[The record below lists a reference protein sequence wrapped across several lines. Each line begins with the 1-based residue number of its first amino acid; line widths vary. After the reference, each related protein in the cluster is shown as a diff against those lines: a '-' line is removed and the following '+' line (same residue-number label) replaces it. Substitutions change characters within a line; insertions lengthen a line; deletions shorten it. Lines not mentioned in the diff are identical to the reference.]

1 MGVGKPIR
9 KGLIFGITALFIV
22 SAVSPMVIGLK
33 SDTVDV
39 ERDEFL
45 DNLAFYYYDEYDSS
59 KLEDYKEYFQRDNLE
74 IADLEEITTPVESP
88 QTSVLSGPM
97 DSAWPMQ
104 CYNRQHIGR
113 SPYSTISNSGIEKWR
128 FAATDWTDG
137 SPVIG
142 EDGTIYFGGGT
153 GDAHLYAVY
162 PNGTLKWKF
171 EAESGIGSFG
181 ISSAIANDGTL
192 YFSTIFGSHIQA
204 VNPNGTAKWKCW
216 TSQIETSITLDDDGV
231 LYYGAGKRL
240 EARYPNGTLKWKFST
255 GDVVQSTPAID
266 DNGMIYFGSHDDYVY
281 ASYPNGTLKWKFK
294 TNGWIHGSPTIG
306 NDGTVYIGSD
316 DDYLYALY
324 SENGTM
330 KWKVMVGAMR
340 SSPSLDKE
348 DNLYFG
354 VSDSKIYSVS
364 PNGTI
369 RWSFD
374 LRERDSVWGSTAAIS
389 DDGTV
394 YIGSNIDYNMLG
406 GGEIIALNPDGTEK
420 WRKTLSN
427 SLLESSPVISED
439 GVVYICASN
448 DLIHP
453 DGPGHLHAFGPVD
466 SNVPPETP
474 TIEGSIEGLVGE
486 YYKYQIS
493 TEDADNNPIAYFI
506 DWGDG
511 TDSGW
516 TSDYAPGIVISKG
529 HTWKRQGTYTVKVK
543 ARDTFGA
550 ESEWGELEVTMPMNQ
565 HSYSF
570 PLLQRLLERFPNA
583 FPILRHLMG
592 L

>member
-1 MGVGKPIR
+1 MVGKKDLKR
-9 KGLIFGITALFIV
+9 KSLAVGIVFLFIASTV
-22 SAVSPMVIGLK
+22 TPAVISIGEPEE
-33 SDTVDV
+33 D
-39 ERDEFL
+39 DEFL
-45 DNLAFYYYDEYDSS
+45 EKLAHANYDGYIPLDSKEYNDPLLNERFADETTTSS
-59 KLEDYKEYFQRDNLE
+59 K
-74 IADLEEITTPVESP
+74 SP
-88 QTSVLSGPM
+88 QTGLSDGPM
-97 DSAWPMQ
+97 DSPWPMQ
-104 CYNRQHIGR
+104 GYNRQHIGR
-113 SPYSTISNSGIEKWR
+113 SPYSTVSNSGIEKWR

-162 PNGTLKWKF
+162 PNGTMKWKF
-171 EAESGIGSFG
+171 EAERGIGGFG
-181 ISSAIANDGTL
+181 ISPAIANDGTL
-192 YFSTIFGSHIQA
+192 YFSTKFGSYIQA
-204 VNPNGTAKWKCW
+204 VNPNGTAKWKRW
-216 TSQIETSITLDDDGV
+216 TSQIETSITLDNDGV

-266 DNGMIYFGSHDDYVY
+266 DNGMIYFGSHDDYVH
-281 ASYPNGTLKWKFK
+281 ALYPNGTLKWKFK
-294 TNGWIHGSPTIG
+294 TNGWVHGSPTIG
-306 NDGTVYIGSD
+306 NDGTIYVCSD
-316 DDYLYALY
+316 DANLYAIY
-324 SENGTM
+324 PDNGTL
-330 KWKVMVGAMR
+330 KWKCSIASGMR
-340 SSPSLDKE
+340 SSPSIDKNG
-348 DNLYFG
+348 NLYFG
-354 VSDSKIYSVS
+354 VDENKIYSIR

-374 LRERDSVWGSTAAIS
+374 LSGYDSVWGSTAAIS
-389 DDGTV
+389 DDGTI
-394 YIGSNIDYNMLG
+394 YIGVSIDYDVLG
-406 GGEIIALNPDGTEK
+406 GGEILALNLDGTEK

-427 SLLESSPVISED
+427 SLLESSPVIGED
-439 GVVYICASN
+439 GSVYICASN

-453 DGPGHLHAFGPVD
+453 DGPGHIHAFGPVD

-474 TIEGSIEGLVGE
+474 TIEGPVEGLIKE
-486 YYKYQIS
+486 YYKYKVS
-493 TEDADNNPIAYFI
+493 TEDADNNPVAYFI

-550 ESEWGELEVTMPMNQ
+550 ESDWGELEVSMPLNQ
-565 HSYSF
+565 QFHGF

-583 FPILRHLMG
+583 FPILRHL
-592 L
+592 LEL